1 MTVVE
6 PDRGGGALLDEDLRE
21 IAAVP
26 AGGRE
31 HLDDETTLQHGGDGN
46 SGR

>member
-1 MTVVE
+1 
-6 PDRGGGALLDEDLRE
+6 
-21 IAAVP
+21 VP
-26 AGGRE
+26 AGSRE